1 MAMVPEEG
9 NSNTACFLFPPF
21 QGNIKPPAM
30 RVDVDYSAQAAF
42 KANPLMSAK
51 NSDLPGQ

>member
-9 NSNTACFLFPPF
+9 NSNTECFLFPPF
-21 QGNIKPPAM
+21 QGEIKPPAM
-30 RVDVDYSAQAAF
+30 RVFVDYRVQAAF
-42 KANPLMSAK
+42 KAKPLMSSK